1 VALVGDA
8 AHVIH
13 PLAGH
18 GMNLGFADVTTLL
31 QILAERGVERDC
43 GDARL
48 LRRYARARKEDIL
61 LMQIATDGLERLFAT
76 DFEPLRV
83 ARNLGLNLL
92 DQLPVL
98 KRRLMSH
105 AMGNPL
111 APSVKKG

>member
-1 VALVGDA
+1 
-8 AHVIH
+8 
-13 PLAGH
+13 
-18 GMNLGFADVTTLL
+18 
-31 QILAERGVERDC
+31 
-43 GDARL
+43 
-48 LRRYARARKEDIL
+48 
-61 LMQIATDGLERLFAT
+61 MQIATDGLERLFAA

-83 ARNLGLNLL
+83 ARNIGLNLL

>member
-1 VALVGDA
+1 VGDA
-8 AHVIH
+8 AHVVH

-18 GMNLGFADVTTLL
+18 GMNLGFADVNTLL
-31 QILAERGVERDC
+31 QVLAERGVERDC
-43 GDARL
+43 GDARM
-48 LRRYARARKEDIL
+48 LRRYSRARKEEIL
-61 LMQIATDGLERLFAT
+61 LMQVATDGLERLFAA

-92 DQLPVL
+92 DQMPVL

-105 AMGNPL
+105 AMGKPL